1 MPRAPHLLRRLA
13 AVVFT
18 AAVFVSA
25 GPVSAQPADDPASSG
40 EAENATASDGEA
52 DRENAAVAASEDA
65 SEESALV
72 ELDLPESMD
81 LKVLVDL
88 IGRRKGINFI
98 YDRNVLAGKQVTIE
112 APEKL
117 PSDALVALLESALE
131 MRGLRMFPAQVP
143 GLMRIEVAN
152 QQLAQIS
159 ERITR
164 EGEAIDTERTR
175 VAVTRVFSFDHAS
188 PQSVQSILQPFLS
201 VPQATVT
208 PLPNLGLLIVTD
220 YAANMGRLEQLI
232 AIVDQPGREVQIR
245 FVEVEN
251 VKAQQLVQ
259 QVQRLVQSEAQ
270 AQGGGAPGTGPAM
283 VADERTNKVAIVG
296 TRGDMEQTIAL
307 IREFDAPLGL
317 TTEVYRTRFVEP
329 DVIDEL
335 VVELIGEVVADRIYS
350 SVINADLGVLVATGN
365 QAVHERI
372 RGLLEMLDQPAPE
385 EQSPVRFYKLENAK
399 AVDVIEVLRNIEG
412 QQGLRDVAVDGVT
425 SETAGNNAEVQ
436 RRGPTGE
443 SVNPQGLPEQ
453 SSPPGAVIGGAQL
466 PEARITADDATN
478 TVIVIADPSTQAVY
492 EKLITR
498 LDVRRPQVLV
508 EATIV
513 TLDTSDEFQLGVEIA
528 STEDDV
534 DGGQLL
540 TFSQFGLSTGDIASG
555 GLSLVPGTGFN
566 GALLNAETA
575 SVILRAL
582 QADTRARVVSRPNLL
597 INDNE
602 KGRLQR
608 NDEEP
613 FASINTIDNVTTE
626 SLGGFAEAGTTIEVE
641 PQISEGDHL
650 KLAYSINLSSFTGSA
665 TDALPPARQTNQLES
680 VATIPDGHTI
690 VVGGLTLNE
699 TTESIDRVPIL
710 GELPI
715 LEYAFSN
722 RRIDE
727 SQTTLFV
734 FIRAV
739 ILRDDQFKDLRH
751 ISMDAARR
759 ADLQEGYPESE
770 PVLIR

>member
-1 MPRAPHLLRRLA
+1 MENRFMLRSRRWLRPVFALAFAAALGVPGSPLSAQDADAPPAPGDA
-13 AVVFT
+13 AVKP
-18 AAVFVSA
+18 A
-25 GPVSAQPADDPASSG
+25 GEPRGADD
-40 EAENATASDGEA
+40 ETTM
-52 DRENAAVAASEDA
+52 
-65 SEESALV
+65 V
-72 ELDLPESMD
+72 ELDLPESIE

-88 IGRRKGINFI
+88 IGRRKDINFI
-98 YDRNVLAGKQVTIE
+98 YDRNVLTGKQVTIE

-117 PSDALVALLESALE
+117 PSDALIALLESALE
-131 MRGLRMFPAQVP
+131 MRGLRMFPAKVP

-208 PLPNLGLLIVTD
+208 PLPDLSLLIVTD
-220 YAANMGRLEQLI
+220 YASNMQRLEQLI

-251 VKAQQLVQ
+251 VKAPGIVQ

-270 AQGGGAPGTGPAM
+270 ARGGATGGAGPAL
-283 VADERTNKVAIVG
+283 VADERTNKIAIVG
-296 TRGDMEQTIAL
+296 TRADVDKIVAL

-317 TTEVYRTRFVEP
+317 TTEVYRVRFVQPE
-329 DVIDEL
+329 VIDEL
-335 VVELIGEVVADRIYS
+335 VVELIGEVAADRMYS
-350 SVINADLGVLVATGN
+350 SVVNEDLGVLVATGN
-365 QAVHERI
+365 RAVHERI
-372 RGLLEMLDQPAPE
+372 TGLLKTLDRPAPE
-385 EQSPVRFYKLENAK
+385 EQSPVRFHKLENAK
-399 AVDVIEVLRNIEG
+399 AADVIEVLRNIEG
-412 QQGLRDVAVDGVT
+412 QRGLRDVAVDGVT
-425 SETAGNNAEVQ
+425 AASDAEVL

-443 SVNPQGLPEQ
+443 SVNPGGLPEQ
-453 SSPPGAVIGGAQL
+453 GDPQMATIGGTQL
-466 PEARITADDATN
+466 PEARVTADEATN
-478 TVIVIADPSTQAVY
+478 TVIVIADPATQAVY

-513 TLDTSDEFQLGVEIA
+513 TLDTSDEFQLGVEIL
-528 STEDDV
+528 SSEDDV

-540 TFSQFGLSTGDIASG
+540 TFSQFGLSAGDVASG
-555 GLSLVPGTGFN
+555 GLSIVPGTGFN
-566 GALLNAETA
+566 GALLNADTA
-575 SVILRAL
+575 SVVLRAL
-582 QADTRARVVSRPNLL
+582 QADSRARVVSRPNLL

-602 KGRLQR
+602 KGRLER

-665 TDALPPARQTNQLES
+665 TDTLPPARQTNQLES

-699 TTESIDRVPIL
+699 TSESVDRVPLL

-722 RRIDE
+722 RRINQ

-739 ILRDDQFKDLRH
+739 ILRDDQFEDLKH

-759 ADLQEGYPESE
+759 AELERGYPESE
-770 PVLIR
+770 PMLIR

>member
-1 MPRAPHLLRRLA
+1 MPRSLCLPRSLRVLVWVWAAAVLALA
-13 AVVFT
+13 APL
-18 AAVFVSA
+18 AAQESA
-25 GPVSAQPADDPASSG
+25 SPASAAASDAAAADDSPSG
-40 EAENATASDGEA
+40 SRDHA
-52 DRENAAVAASEDA
+52 DEPSMVA
-65 SEESALV
+65 
-72 ELDLPESMD
+72 LDLPESID

-88 IGRRKGINFI
+88 IGRRKDINFI
-98 YDRNVLAGKQVTIE
+98 YDRNVLANKQVTIE

-117 PSDALVALLESALE
+117 PSDALIALLESALE
-131 MRGLRMFPAQVP
+131 MRGLRMFPAKVP

-159 ERITR
+159 EKITR
-164 EGEAIDTERTR
+164 DGEEIDTERTR

-208 PLPNLGLLIVTD
+208 PLPKLGLLIVTD
-220 YAANMGRLEQLI
+220 YASNMDRLDRLI

-245 FVEVEN
+245 FLEVEH
-251 VKAQQLVQ
+251 VKAGDIVPRVQQLV
-259 QVQRLVQSEAQ
+259 RSEAQ
-270 AQGGGAPGTGPAM
+270 AQGAGQAAGGGQAASPTL
-283 VADERTNKVAIVG
+283 VADERTNKIAVVG
-296 TRGDMEQTIAL
+296 TRSDIDKAVTL
-307 IREFDAPLGL
+307 IREFDAPLGQ
-317 TTEVYRTRFVEP
+317 TTKVYRLRFVEP
-329 DVIDEL
+329 DVVDEL
-335 VVELIGEVVADRIYS
+335 VVELIGDVRADRVYS
-350 SVINADLGVLVATGN
+350 SVSNADLGVLVATGDE
-365 QAVHERI
+365 AVHERI

-399 AVDVIEVLRNIEG
+399 AADVIDVLRNIEG
-412 QQGLRDVAVDGVT
+412 RRGLRDVAVDGVAA
-425 SETAGNNAEVQ
+425 ETDAEVL

-443 SVNPQGLPEQ
+443 SVNPGGLPRQ
-453 SSPPGAVIGGAQL
+453 SETPGAVIGGAEL
-466 PEARITADDATN
+466 PDARITADDATN

-498 LDVRRPQVLV
+498 LDVRRPQVLI

-513 TLDTSDEFQLGVEIA
+513 TVDTSDDFQLGVEIL

-575 SVILRAL
+575 SVVVRAL
-582 QADTRARVVSRPNLL
+582 QADSRARVVSRPNLL
-597 INDNE
+597 VNDNE

-626 SLGGFAEAGTTIEVE
+626 SLGGFAEAGTTIEIE

-665 TDALPPARQTNQLES
+665 TETLPPARQTNELES

-690 VVGGLTLNE
+690 VVGGLTLDE
-699 TTESIDRVPIL
+699 TDESVDRVPLL
-710 GELPI
+710 GEIPV
-715 LEYAFSN
+715 LEYLFSN
-722 RRIDE
+722 RRIDR

-739 ILRDDQFKDLRH
+739 ILRDDQFENLKH

-759 ADLQEGYPESE
+759 AELEAGYPDSE

>member
-1 MPRAPHLLRRLA
+1 MPRAERLHRRLA
-13 AVVFT
+13 LLACV
-18 AAVFVSA
+18 AAVFLLA
-25 GPVSAQPADDPASSG
+25 MPLHAQESSDPGTSGPASETS
-40 EAENATASDGEA
+40 SDPQA
-52 DRENAAVAASEDA
+52 MVA
-65 SEESALV
+65 
-72 ELDLPESMD
+72 LDLPESLD

-131 MRGLRMFPAQVP
+131 MRGLRMFPAKVP

-164 EGEAIDTERTR
+164 DGEAIDTERTR
-175 VAVTRVFSFDHAS
+175 VAVTRVFSFEHAS

-208 PLPNLGLLIVTD
+208 PLPDLGLLIVTD

-245 FVEVEN
+245 FVEAEN
-251 VKAQQLVQ
+251 VKATGIVQ

-270 AQGGGAPGTGPAM
+270 ARGGGSAGTGPAM
-283 VADERTNKVAIVG
+283 VADERTNKIAIVG
-296 TRGDMEQTIAL
+296 TRTDIEKAVAL

-365 QAVHERI
+365 QAIHERI

-399 AVDVIEVLRNIEG
+399 AADVIEVLRNIEG
-412 QQGLRDVAVDGVT
+412 QRGLRDVAVDGVASKT
-425 SETAGNNAEVQ
+425 PRTPGTDAEVL

-443 SVNPQGLPEQ
+443 SVNPGGLPEQ
-453 SSPPGAVIGGAQL
+453 SPPPGAVIGGAQL
-466 PEARITADDATN
+466 PEARVTADEATN

-540 TFSQFGLSTGDIASG
+540 TFSQFGLSTGNIASG

-582 QADTRARVVSRPNLL
+582 QADSRARVVSRPNLL

-665 TDALPPARQTNQLES
+665 TDSLPPARQTNQLES

-690 VVGGLTLNE
+690 VVGGLTLSE
-699 TTESIDRVPIL
+699 FTESVNRVPLL

-722 RRIDE
+722 RRINE

-739 ILRDDQFKDLRH
+739 ILRDDQFRDLRH

-759 ADLQEGYPESE
+759 AELEQGYPESE